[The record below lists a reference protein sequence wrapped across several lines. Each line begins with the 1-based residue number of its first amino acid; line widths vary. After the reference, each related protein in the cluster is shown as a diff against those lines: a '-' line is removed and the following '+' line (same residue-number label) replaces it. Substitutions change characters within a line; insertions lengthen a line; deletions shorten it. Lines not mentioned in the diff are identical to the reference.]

1 MHSQSSVH
9 GLSSYI
15 ETSSAIAQRSR
26 GQQPLVLGRILLTKM
41 LSGLSAFEYGLYGL
55 HAKPLGEVRDYLTK
69 KQTTTLFNRVNPVG
83 QRPKVDDKLLFH
95 RLCRTAGIPTP
106 DILAVLST
114 DGTVDGNEV
123 VLPDFSALIRY
134 FASDARRDVILK
146 PRRDSLGTGVRFV
159 SLRAG
164 RAFDLNDQLIDTD
177 TFARELSADMQRD
190 QYLVQPFV
198 RPHSQ
203 MATLSAGKALGTL
216 RILAFSEGSEVRI
229 LYALLR
235 IPAAGN
241 VHDNFSSGN
250 NGNLIA
256 AVDPKTGRLGRA
268 WGRSK
273 NSSSRLL
280 DAFACNPD
288 NGAQIEGVQVPMWE
302 TIQGLLARAAAAF
315 SDLPCM
321 GWDLAVTEDRVLVIE
336 ANANADI
343 IGAQVCCGAGAR
355 SLLRPV
361 YARYARRL
369 PRS

>member
-26 GQQPLVLGRILLTKM
+26 GQQPLILGRILLAKM

-69 KQTTTLFNRVNPVG
+69 KQTTALFERVNPPG
-83 QRPKVDDKLLFH
+83 QRVKVDDKLRFH
-95 RLCRTAGIPTP
+95 RLCRKANLPTP
-106 DILAVLST
+106 DILAVLSA

-123 VLPDFSALIRY
+123 VLPDFSALIQY

-146 PRRDSLGTGVRFV
+146 PRTDSLGTGVRFV

-164 RAFDLNDQLIDTD
+164 RAFDLNDQLIDTEI
-177 TFARELSADMQRD
+177 FARELSVDMQRD

-198 RPHSQ
+198 RPHLQ
-203 MATLSAGKALGTL
+203 MATLGAGKALGTL
-216 RILAFSEGSEVRI
+216 RILAFSDREVRI

-268 WGRSK
+268 WGRPK

-288 NGAQIEGVQVPMWE
+288 NGAQIEGMRVPMWE
-302 TIQGLLARAAAAF
+302 AIQELLARAAVAF
-315 SDLPCM
+315 SDLPCL
-321 GWDLAVTEDRVLVIE
+321 GWDVAVTEDGVLIIE

-343 IGAQVCCGAGAR
+343 IGAQVCCGVGAR
-355 SLLRPV
+355 SLLGPV
-361 YARYARRL
+361 YARYAQRL
-369 PRS
+369 P